1 MKQYISTAIF
11 FILLHSSL
19 TAQTTDSLQVASAV
33 EQLKDA
39 MVNADSA
46 MLAELTHG
54 QLTYGHSGGKVDD
67 RNAFIKSICSGVSDF
82 VSIQLSGQQII
93 ISGKTAIV
101 RHKLDAVTNDSGK
114 PGEVHLRVLL
124 VWQKMKGGWKLLARQ
139 AVKQT

>member
-1 MKQYISTAIF
+1 MRQCISTAVF

-19 TAQTTDSLQVASAV
+19 TAQTTDSLQIESAV

-46 MLAELTHG
+46 MLAALTHER
-54 QLTYGHSGGKVDD
+54 LTYGHSGGKVDD
-67 RNAFIKSICSGVSDF
+67 RNAFIQGICSGISDF

-124 VWQKMKGGWKLLARQ
+124 VWQKMKNGWKLLARQ
-139 AVKQT
+139 AVKQV